1 MNQMLIFV
9 LNDIDKSADL
19 LEAWDTIGAK
29 GVTCIDTTGLGHMR
43 KAAQIGD
50 LPFYPSLSDMLRSGE
65 HPHRTFFTV
74 VDDEV
79 LLEKLIE
86 AAIDAVGDLDAPN
99 TGILF
104 TVPVNKA
111 YGIARRPPQEQE
123 EA

>member
-1 MNQMLIFV
+1 M
-9 LNDIDKSADL
+9 
-19 LEAWDTIGAK
+19 
-29 GVTCIDTTGLGHMR
+29 
-43 KAAQIGD
+43 
-50 LPFYPSLSDMLRSGE
+50 
-65 HPHRTFFTV
+65 